1 MCNLILRIETWA
13 QIGQNY
19 WATSRPKHQPL
30 DSSSRVEK
38 ARTRAASRPSSRC
51 FACGLPSARRFLSL
65 RPRRRPRAGFAVAA
79 QLLLRWPAHISA
91 RPCLLCDCLRATL
104 QPCPTVALLSGLLRG
119 CVPIRLLASPGGHLP
134 QVPRGHQPATEA
146 MSRPCLGLQD
156 PGPLLL
162 EVPQERVRAKRHGA
176 RLDTAGAYRHER
188 EAGEQPRDLPRH
200 RRRALLAVVARRRT
214 SSEDRGAQ
222 PQGDHPM

>member
-1 MCNLILRIETWA
+1 MNNLCYLILRIETWA

-38 ARTRAASRPSSRC
+38 ARTRAASRPFSRC

-91 RPCLLCDCLRATL
+91 RPCLCDRLRATL
-104 QPCPTVALLSGLLRG
+104 SNRCASFRPPTRLRPYPPPRFSRRPSPASAPRTSTSDRG
-119 CVPIRLLASPGGHLP
+119 HVPP
-134 QVPRGHQPATEA
+134 VPRPAG
-146 MSRPCLGLQD
+146 SRTAAPWGASRT
-156 PGPLLL
+156 GPRQT
-162 EVPQERVRAKRHGA
+162 PWS
-176 RLDTAGAYRHER
+176 TAG
-188 EAGEQPRDLPRH
+188 H
-200 RRRALLAVVARRRT
+200 RRRLST
-214 SSEDRGAQ
+214 
-222 PQGDHPM
+222 